1 MYSLYNKYCAYGNNG
16 IILLY
21 GIRTVKNSNLL
32 YTQRVKLKKKTIKK
46 NCNFFKPLL
55 HLTGDITNCLFGL
68 KKDI

>member
-1 MYSLYNKYCAYGNNG
+1 MCVSGNNG

-46 NCNFFKPLL
+46 IAIFLSHCYTWQGTLQTAYL
-55 HLTGDITNCLFGL
+55 A
-68 KKDI
+68 